1 MSQSIEVVVS
11 SKGEI
16 QVTTKGYSGSSC
28 RQASQF
34 LEQALG
40 VRSRETLTTEFHQS
54 HTADNVLREGQT

>member
-54 HTADNVLREGQT
+54 QLTDTVLREGQT